1 MVQGRHRQIIAK
13 FTLFRERE
21 LFVRKQWKSLSD
33 SPHYVN
39 EQFPK
44 EVAEKRRKLLPK
56 MKKARRD
63 GDKALLAYDTLYVNG
78 RAVKD

>member
-13 FTLFRERE
+13 FTLFKERE
-21 LFVRKQWKSLSD
+21 FVRKQWKSLSD

-63 GDKALLAYDTLYVNG
+63 GDKAWLAYDTLYVNG